1 VKFVLDKVFIKRT
14 MKDRT
19 SKDLTILDIG
29 GGTGKLASLAREALQ
44 VKNSRTYIVD
54 LDEEARLEAEHD
66 GHYFACSTFEDW
78 NAPEKIDLVLA
89 YNILEHVPD
98 PRLFLRKMSEVLSPE
113 GRIILQTPNYKAVDA
128 RLFKKLYWG
137 GLHTP
142 RHFYMFSRK
151 SLRIQILEAELKIL
165 NHTSTQSGHFWVCS
179 ILGTLQKLSLIRYK
193 KPIYSRF
200 SYKVLMPIFVIFDF
214 ARIRLFHSSQQLLIL
229 GKV

>member
-1 VKFVLDKVFIKRT
+1 
-14 MKDRT
+14 
-19 SKDLTILDIG
+19 
-29 GGTGKLASLAREALQ
+29 
-44 VKNSRTYIVD
+44 
-54 LDEEARLEAEHD
+54 
-66 GHYFACSTFEDW
+66 
-78 NAPEKIDLVLA
+78 
-89 YNILEHVPD
+89 
-98 PRLFLRKMSEVLSPE
+98 MSEVLSPE